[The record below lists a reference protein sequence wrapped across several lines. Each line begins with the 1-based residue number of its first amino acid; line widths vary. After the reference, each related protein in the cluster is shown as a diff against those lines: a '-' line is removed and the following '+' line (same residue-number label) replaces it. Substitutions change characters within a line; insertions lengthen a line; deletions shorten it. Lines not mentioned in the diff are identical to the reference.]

1 MVDIVTNPEW
11 KAVRILERDEV
22 ALGGYGGN
30 MNEQATALVARTE
43 MLMQEKANTSDIIQ
57 GQYSFSTLVKFD
69 SKKTTIP
76 ANSVVII
83 DEAGVNQGAN
93 TWDGTTL
100 TKSAYDPLEQSKEYV
115 NIRMILS
122 ESKGA
127 FELTDPNGRFVIYIK
142 RDGTIFTKHGDLT
155 VVQSFIKQN
164 QSALLKLLTYD
175 LTNSAMLSQLAN
187 DRSKDYFRITA
198 GGRSVLRILND
209 ASLQVGNLNLTRAI
223 KTLMVDVENL
233 QSNGLQNKWITPN
246 KNLVAV
252 GDSLTAYAHEWF
264 ANLNTYLTDKN
275 RAYTNH
281 AVGGDK
287 STQQALKFG
296 AGNYLLTLENQKIK
310 ASGSTNITGTFVRYV
325 DKSIVTDTMLSSQSS
340 KTIAG
345 SIAGIKGVINATYS
359 GSTLTA
365 LTFTPDV
372 APSADVPVYD
382 YTPFIPAALE
392 VDKFKTF
399 AIAIGRNNLSQPERI
414 KQDILA
420 MIDAQATI
428 EKRFFVITPPPKA
441 YSDANRDSAEIMANI
456 FDIERWAMEN
466 FGERAIVSRQI
477 LMRHGDG
484 SATDNLDI
492 ANNRVPTS
500 CTEDGLHWT
509 ATANTYIA
517 QEVANLINSKG
528 W

>member
-1 MVDIVTNPEW
+1 MP
-11 KAVRILERDEV
+11 LP
-22 ALGGYGGN
+22 
-30 MNEQATALVARTE
+30 TAA
-43 MLMQEKANTSDIIQ
+43 
-57 GQYSFSTLVKFD
+57 
-69 SKKTTIP
+69 
-76 ANSVVII
+76 
-83 DEAGVNQGAN
+83 
-93 TWDGTTL
+93 
-100 TKSAYDPLEQSKEYV
+100 
-115 NIRMILS
+115 
-122 ESKGA
+122 
-127 FELTDPNGRFVIYIK
+127 ELTDPNATNTQMKQWLGEIAQGVIQVNDMIVEESDNAGFWITDKDGRFVLYINK
-142 RDGTIFTKHGDLT
+142 NGDILTKEGNLT
-155 VVQSFIKQN
+155 LIQQLINENKTALMELFSVDISNIGVLKQVE
-164 QSALLKLLTYD
+164 
-175 LTNSAMLSQLAN
+175 N
-187 DRSKDYFRITA
+187 DKSLDYLRLTA
-198 GGRSVLRILND
+198 GDRIVLRVMQD
-209 ASLQVGNLNLTRAI
+209 GSMQVGNLNFTRSIQA
-223 KTLMVDVENL
+223 L
-233 QSNGLQNKWITPN
+233 QSAVSDLQSQGLQNKWITPN

-275 RAYTNH
+275 RTYTNH

-345 SIAGIKGVINATYS
+345 SIAGIKGVINATYT
-359 GSTLTA
+359 GATMTA
-365 LTFTPDV
+365 LTFTPTV
-372 APSADVPVYD
+372 APSSDVPVFD
-382 YTPFIPAALE
+382 YTPFIPASLE

-466 FGERAIVSRQI
+466 FGERAIISRQI

-492 ANNRVPTS
+492 ANNCVPTS

-517 QEVANLINSKG
+517 QEVAKLINSKG